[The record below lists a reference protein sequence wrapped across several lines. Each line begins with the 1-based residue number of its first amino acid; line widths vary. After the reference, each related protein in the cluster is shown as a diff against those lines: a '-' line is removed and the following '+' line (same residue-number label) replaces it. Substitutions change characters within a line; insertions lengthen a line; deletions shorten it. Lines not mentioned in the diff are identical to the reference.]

1 MRLAIALATV
11 MAVVSVPVL
20 AADASLSVAANQAFL
35 AANAKKHGVIITPD
49 GLQYRII
56 QNGYGK
62 RPGALDQVTVYY
74 KGQLI
79 NGKVFDATEPG
90 LPTKFVTDKLIP
102 GWTEALQLMREGD
115 HWELVIPPALAY
127 GTRGVGDGMIP
138 PDQDLVFDLQLVKVE
153 PPMKDPHDEDDQDQG
168 R

>member
-20 AADASLSVAANQAFL
+20 AADASLSIAANQAFL
-35 AANAKKHGVIITPD
+35 AANAKKRGVIVTPD

-62 RPGALDQVTVYY
+62 RPGPLDQVTVYY

-79 NGKVFDATEPG
+79 NGTVFDATEPG
-90 LPTKFVTDKLIP
+90 LPTKFVTNKLIS
-102 GWTEALQLMREGD
+102 GWSEALKLMREGD
-115 HWELVIPPALAY
+115 HWELVIPPSLAY
-127 GTRGVGDGMIP
+127 GTRGVGNGMIP
-138 PDQDLVFDLQLVKVE
+138 PDQDLVFDLQLEKVE
-153 PPMKDPHDEDDQDQG
+153 PPMRDPHDEDDQDQG
-168 R
+168 H